1 MASIHTF
8 LELSNA
14 LDAARALNDY
24 RSKAYAESRQD
35 FEKWLQTHHCI
46 KTMHKLK
53 YYDLER
59 YGYYVYVQDVP
70 IDPHTVQFIDVKTF
84 DRCCEVFRSEVA
96 FFREQSGIAF
106 DKFRKAEKEFMA
118 YLKSLS
124 KEEFRELMKDL
135 WQKDA
140 HLRCA

>member
-1 MASIHTF
+1 MASIYTF

-24 RSKAYAESRQD
+24 RSKAYEESRQD

-59 YGYYVYVQDVP
+59 YGYYVYVQDVT
-70 IDPHTVQFIDVKTF
+70 IDPHTVQFIDVETF
-84 DRCCEVFRSEVA
+84 DRRCKAFRSEVE

-124 KEEFRELMKDL
+124 KEEFRELMKEL

>member
-1 MASIHTF
+1 M
-8 LELSNA
+8 
-14 LDAARALNDY
+14 Y
-24 RSKAYAESRQD
+24 
-35 FEKWLQTHHCI
+35 
-46 KTMHKLK
+46 KLK

-124 KEEFRELMKDL
+124 KEEFRELMKEL
-135 WQKDA
+135 WQKDT

>member
-1 MASIHTF
+1 MASIYTF

-24 RSKAYAESRQD
+24 RSKAYEESRQD

-59 YGYYVYVQDVP
+59 YGYYVYVQDVT
-70 IDPHTVQFIDVKTF
+70 IDPHTVQFIDVETF
-84 DRCCEVFRSEVA
+84 DRRCESFRSEVE

-124 KEEFRELMKDL
+124 KEEFRELMKEL
-135 WQKDA
+135 WRKDA